1 MKELR
6 YLLLFICIT
15 SYSCQNS
22 ESEADKTI
30 HPVQRIKVAPVER
43 LDMVDTVSIYGQI
56 KLRQEALLASQFDG
70 RLTEFTLLPGDHVKK
85 NQKIGLIIPPQREAL
100 LQVLNQIDNTMRPML
115 EEQIKSIP
123 LISPIDG
130 VVLEVLRH
138 SGDVLQK
145 GETIVHIGDLKYLD
159 VYGDLPTRYLPL
171 VKTLKHIRVEFV
183 DYPHKP
189 LSLLIEAIGGKV
201 DQFKQTV
208 SLRLELDNLN
218 GEFRPGMQV
227 RLTFPGEV
235 EKNALVI
242 PRAALLEEE
251 GVYSVFVVKDNKVE
265 RRHIEIGILNND
277 RVEVR
282 SGLSE
287 GELLATQKAYSLTDG
302 MDVIVE

>member
-1 MKELR
+1 MKKLR

-15 SYSCQNS
+15 TYSCQNS

-30 HPVQRIKVAPVER
+30 HPVQHIKVSPVER
-43 LDMVDTVSIYGQI
+43 IDMVDTVSIYGQI

-70 RLTEFTLLPGDHVKK
+70 RLTEFTLLPGDHVDK

-123 LISPIDG
+123 LISPING

-145 GETIVHIGDLKYLD
+145 GETIVHIGDLKHLD
-159 VYGDLPTRYLPL
+159 VYGDLPTHFLPL
-171 VKTLKHIRVEFV
+171 VNTLKHIQVEFV

-208 SLRLELDNLN
+208 SLRLEMDNLN

-227 RLTFPGEV
+227 RLTFPGQV

-251 GVYSVFVVKDNKVE
+251 GIYSVFVVKGNQVE
-265 RRHIEIGILNND
+265 RRTIEIGIINND

-282 SGLSE
+282 SGLRE